1 MQRQPAE
8 TDTPMQT
15 LALTRA
21 AAETMLPANPSAAP
35 PPAPPAHRQP
45 ERRDVHSR
53 GGGGGGGGDVARQ
66 PDAAAL
72 DEVEH
77 LCGEA
82 DKLQQ
87 VRGRPC
93 LRCLH
98 PGRGRCSG
106 LLAGARLDRA
116 HPQR

>member
-1 MQRQPAE
+1 
-8 TDTPMQT
+8 MQT

-21 AAETMLPANPSAAP
+21 AAETMLPAKPSAAP
-35 PPAPPAHRQP
+35 PPAPLPAQRHP

-53 GGGGGGGGDVARQ
+53 GGGGGDVARQ

-93 LRCLH
+93 LRF
-98 PGRGRCSG
+98 RV
-106 LLAGARLDRA
+106 
-116 HPQR
+116 